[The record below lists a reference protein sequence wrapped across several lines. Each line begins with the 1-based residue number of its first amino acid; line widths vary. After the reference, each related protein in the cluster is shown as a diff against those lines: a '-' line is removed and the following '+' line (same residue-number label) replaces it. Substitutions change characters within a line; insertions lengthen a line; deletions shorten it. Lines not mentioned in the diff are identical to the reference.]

1 MLSSVAFYCRML
13 APLVARQLAF
23 PILRA
28 QNVATHRHRRAES
41 LRVLAVIV
49 IRAFGQRM
57 HQDVEAVAV
66 EHQPRNDILELRG
79 LENHVEL
86 RNWVRTDGFVA
97 ERTRLGFELGE
108 QRLTQLRRLRLADAI
123 VIDVGV
129 KPADFAHYLLL
140 LTGITSHASSCAAIF
155 LLISARHSSMD
166 LNPGWAR
173 Q

>member
-1 MLSSVAFYCRML
+1 MLSSVAVYPWFL
-13 APLVARQLAF
+13 APLRARQQAF
-23 PILRA
+23 PVLRA
-28 QNVATHRHRRAES
+28 QNIEPHRHRRTEPQ
-41 LRVLAVIV
+41 RVLAVVV

-57 HQDVEAVAV
+57 HQNVEAVAV
-66 EHQPRNDILELRG
+66 QHQPRHDVLELRG

-108 QRLTQLRRLRLADAI
+108 QRLAQLRRLRLADAI

-166 LNPGWAR
+166 WKPGWAR